1 MYDISTFT
9 EDHLEQ
15 AVLEWFKDSGYQTLY
30 GPDISPG
37 GSFAER
43 ESFGDVVMYGRL
55 HSALKRINRQY
66 SDHIIDDL
74 VKKIIRQQSLAIS
87 HNNAVLQKIITDGI
101 DVEVRQKD
109 GSVKTEKAYVF
120 DMVETENNEF
130 LAINQYTIIENGKE
144 RRPDVVVFINGIP
157 LVVIELKNAS
167 NEGVG
172 ILEGFHQL
180 QTYKTDIPTIFNFNA
195 FMITSDGINAKVGT
209 ISSDFDR
216 FMFWRTVD
224 GNEEAPSSIPQLK
237 VMLQGMMNKKRVLEI
252 ISKYTFFV
260 NEEDKS
266 FKILAGYH
274 QYFAV
279 KKALF
284 KTHLSSAENGDR
296 KVGVIWHTQG
306 SGKSYS
312 MLMYARQLV
321 LELNNP
327 TIVIIT
333 DRNDLDDQL
342 FGTFAKSA
350 DYLRQTPKQ
359 AETRKQLRELLSVE
373 SGGIV
378 FTTIQ
383 KFSPDESDQSVQ
395 ALTER
400 KNVIVIADEAH
411 RSQYG
416 LVAKEKDGK
425 VTFGFAKHMRDTL
438 PNASFIGFTGTPV
451 ELSDKNT
458 PALFGE
464 YIDIYDLTQAVKDK
478 TTVPIYYESRI
489 AKLDIPQDLK
499 PKIDPEYDEIIEGQ
513 EETYSETQKRKWA
526 RLEAIVG
533 TDNRIDVIVKDFLIH
548 YDLRQKAMDGKV
560 MFVAMS
566 RRIAVKMYKKITEYR
581 PEWHSG
587 EVSKGT
593 VKVIMTSS
601 ASDPQEFQ
609 MHSTTSSQKKLL
621 AKRMKTP
628 DDELKIVIVCD
639 MWLTGFDVPCLHT
652 MYIDKPMSGHNLMQA
667 IARVNRVFKDKPGGL
682 VVDYIGIA
690 DNLRSAL
697 SQYTSSDRKTAGLDP
712 QIAIDLMMEK
722 YEQIVGILHNFDYSD
737 YVSGTAAKRID
748 CIVRGVDFILGK
760 KAEDKK
766 EFLDLVTEIGRA
778 YALCSTSEKAQEIN
792 VEISFFKAVKAGI
805 VKILPKGKAKKT
817 KDQIEYEIGQLVSK
831 SVISEEVVDILS
843 AVGLNR
849 PDISI
854 LSDDF
859 LDEIKAMPQRNLA
872 LELLRRL
879 LDGKI
884 KAIARKNI
892 VQARKFSEML
902 ESAVNQYSKRSLETL
917 EVIKALVEMAK
928 DINNLHKRGDELGL
942 SEDELAFYDA
952 ISENE
957 SAKEFYEND
966 VLKQIAKELT
976 SSIKS
981 NMKVD
986 WDVRESVRAQM
997 RITVKKLLRKYKYPP
1012 DKQAHAVELIIEQ
1025 AENMASILTLN
1036 PVIYETENVYEK
1048 ALAAEDEANYE

>member
-1 MYDISTFT
+1 MSSFT
-9 EDHLEQ
+9 ENHLEQ
-15 AVLEWFKDSGYQTLY
+15 AVLEWFQDLGYQTLY

-43 ESFGDVVMYGRL
+43 ESFGDVVLYGRL

-66 SDHIIDDL
+66 SDRVIDDL
-74 VKKIIRQQSLAIS
+74 AKKVTRQQSLSIS
-87 HNNAVLQKIITDGI
+87 QNNAAFQRIITDGVDI
-101 DVEVRQKD
+101 EMHQKD
-109 GSVKTEKAYVF
+109 GRIKTEKAYLF
-120 DMVETENNEF
+120 DTQDIENNEF
-130 LAINQYTIIENGKE
+130 LVINQFTIIENGKE
-144 RRPDVVVFINGIP
+144 RRPDIVVFINGLP
-157 LVVIELKNAS
+157 TTVIELKNAS
-167 NEGVG
+167 NEDIG
-172 ILEGFHQL
+172 IMEGFYQL
-180 QTYKTDIPTIFNFNA
+180 QTYKTDIPTIFNYNSFL
-195 FMITSDGINAKVGT
+195 ITSDGINAKVGT

-224 GNEEAPSSIPQLK
+224 GNGEAASSIPQLK
-237 VMLQGMMNKKRVLEI
+237 VMLQGMMEKKRVIDI

-260 NEEDKS
+260 HEEDKS

-279 KKALF
+279 KKALY
-284 KTHLSSAENGDR
+284 KTHLAASEDGNR

-342 FGTFAKSA
+342 FGTFAKSV

-359 AETRKQLRELLSVE
+359 AENRQQLRNLLSVE

-383 KFSPDESDQSVQ
+383 KFAPDESDQN
-395 ALTER
+395 AETLTR
-400 KNVIVIADEAH
+400 RRNVIVIADEAH

-416 LVAKEKDGK
+416 LEAREKDGK
-425 VTFGFAKHMRDTL
+425 VTFGFAKHMRDAL
-438 PNASFIGFTGTPV
+438 PNASFIGFTGTPI

-489 AKLDIPQDLK
+489 AKLDIPLELK
-499 PKIDPEYDEIIEGQ
+499 PKIDSEYEEIIEGQ
-513 EETYSETQKRKWA
+513 EETYAESQKRKWA

-533 TDNRIDVIVKDFLIH
+533 TDTRIDVVVKDFLQH
-548 YDLRQKAMDGKV
+548 YDLRQKAIDGKV

-566 RRIAVKMYKKITEYR
+566 RKIAIKLYKVIVKYK
-581 PEWHSG
+581 PEWHNDNID
-587 EVSKGT
+587 KG
-593 VKVIMTSS
+593 VIKVIMTS
-601 ASDPQEFQ
+601 AAADPPAFQ
-609 MHSTTSSQKKLL
+609 LHSTSAAQKKQL
-621 AKRMKTP
+621 AKRMKDP
-628 DDELKIVIVCD
+628 EDSLKVVIVCD

-697 SQYTSSDRKTAGLDP
+697 AQYSPSDRKTAGIDP

-722 YEQIVGILHNFDYSD
+722 YEQIKDMLFSFDYSKYID
-737 YVSGTAAKRID
+737 GTASQRMD
-748 CIVRGVDFILGK
+748 CIVKGVDFILGK
-760 KAEDKK
+760 NEDDKK
-766 EFLDLVTEIGRA
+766 DFLNYVVEISKA

-792 VEISFFKAVKAGI
+792 LEISLYKAIKAGI
-805 VKILPKGKAKKT
+805 TKILPKDEKKKT
-817 KDQIEYEIGQLVSK
+817 KEQIEYEIEQLVSK
-831 SVISEEVVDILS
+831 SVISEEVVDILAS
-843 AVGLNR
+843 VGLNK

-854 LSDDF
+854 LSDEF
-859 LDEIKAMPQRNLA
+859 LAEVQGLPQKNLA

-884 KAIARKNI
+884 QAIARKNI
-892 VQARKFSEML
+892 VQAKKFSEML
-902 ESAVNQYSKRSLETL
+902 EVSVNLYTKRSLETA
-917 EVIKALVEMAK
+917 EVIKALVDMAK
-928 DINNLHKRGDELGL
+928 DMNNLHKRGEELGL
-942 SEDELAFYDA
+942 SDDELAFYDA
-952 ISENE
+952 ISDNE

-976 SSIKS
+976 LSIRS

-997 RITVKKLLRKYKYPP
+997 RITVKRLLRKYKYPP
-1012 DKQAHAVELIIEQ
+1012 DKQADAVTLIIEQ
-1025 AENMASILTLN
+1025 AEKMC
-1036 PVIYETENVYEK
+1036 EN
-1048 ALAAEDEANYE
+1048 AMM

>member
-1 MYDISTFT
+1 MSNFM
-9 EDHLEQ
+9 ENHLEQ
-15 AVLEWFKDSGYQTLY
+15 AVMEWFQDLGYQTLY

-43 ESFGDVVMYGRL
+43 ESFGDVVLYGRL

-66 SDHIIDDL
+66 SERVIDEL
-74 VKKIIRQQSLAIS
+74 VKKITRQQSLSIS
-87 HNNAVLQKIITDGI
+87 QNNAAFQKIITDGI
-101 DVEVRQKD
+101 DVEIRQK
-109 GSVKTEKAYVF
+109 GGGVKTEKAYIF
-120 DMVETENNEF
+120 DLSDIENNEF
-130 LAINQYTIIENGKE
+130 IAINQYTIIENGKE
-144 RRPDVVVFINGIP
+144 RRPDVVVFINGLP
-157 LVVIELKNAS
+157 LAVLELKNAS
-167 NEGVG
+167 NEDVG
-172 ILEGFHQL
+172 IVEGFNQL
-180 QTYKTDIPTIFNFNA
+180 QTYKADIPTIFNYNA
-195 FMITSDGINAKVGT
+195 FLITSDGINAKVGT

-224 GNEEAPSSIPQLK
+224 GNGEAPSSTPQLK
-237 VMLQGMMNKKRVLEI
+237 VMLQGMMDKKRILEI
-252 ISKYTFFV
+252 VTKYTFFV

-279 KKALF
+279 KKALY
-284 KTHLSSAENGDR
+284 KTHLAASENGDR

-306 SGKSYS
+306 SGKSFS

-342 FGTFAKSA
+342 FGTFSKSS
-350 DYLRQTPKQ
+350 DYLRQNPKQ
-359 AETRKQLRELLSVE
+359 AETRQQLRNLLSVE

-383 KFSPDESDQSVQ
+383 KFAPDESDQSIE
-395 ALTER
+395 ALTKR

-416 LVAKEKDGK
+416 LEAKEKDGK
-425 VTFGFAKHMRDTL
+425 VSFGFAKYMRDAL

-489 AKLDIPQDLK
+489 AKLDIPQELK
-499 PKIDPEYDEIIEGQ
+499 PRIDIEYDEIVREQ
-513 EETYSETQKRKWA
+513 EEAYIVSQKRKWA

-533 TDNRIDVIVKDFLIH
+533 TDTRLDVVAKDFLSH
-548 YDLRQKAMDGKV
+548 YDLRQSALIGKV

-566 RRIAVKMYKKITEYR
+566 RNIAVKLYSTITKYR
-581 PEWHSG
+581 PEWHNE
-587 EVSKGT
+587 EVDKG
-593 VKVIMTSS
+593 VIKVIMTSA
-601 ASDPQEFQ
+601 ASDPREFQ
-609 MHSTTSSQKKLL
+609 RHSTTSAQKKLL
-621 AKRMKTP
+621 AKRMKDP
-628 DDELKIVIVCD
+628 DDELKVVIVCD

-697 SQYTSSDRKTAGLDP
+697 SQYTPSDRKTAGIDP

-722 YEQIVGILHNFDYSD
+722 YEQIKGILHGFDYSD
-737 YVSGTAAKRID
+737 YIEGLASQRMD

-760 KAEDKK
+760 DEDDKK
-766 EFLDLVTEIGRA
+766 EFLNFVAEIGKA

-792 VEISFFKAVKAGI
+792 IEISFFKAVKAGI
-805 VKILPKGKAKKT
+805 IKLLPKDKPRKT

-831 SVISEEVVDILS
+831 SVISEEVVDILAS
-843 AVGLNR
+843 VGLNK

-854 LSDDF
+854 LSDEF
-859 LDEIKAMPQRNLA
+859 LEEVKGLPQKNLA

-884 KAIARKNI
+884 KAIAKKNV
-892 VQARKFSEML
+892 VQAKKFSEML
-902 ESAVNQYSKRSLETL
+902 ETSVNQYTKRSLETA
-917 EVIKALVEMAK
+917 EVIKALVSMAK
-928 DINNLHKRGDELGL
+928 DMNNLHKRGEELGL
-942 SEDELAFYDA
+942 SDDELAFYDA

-957 SAKEFYEND
+957 SAREFYEND

-976 SSIKS
+976 ISIKS

-997 RITVKKLLRKYKYPP
+997 RITVKRLLRKYKYPP
-1012 DKQAHAVELIIEQ
+1012 DKQGDAVTLIIEQ
-1025 AENMASILTLN
+1025 AEKMC
-1036 PVIYETENVYEK
+1036 ENEMQ
-1048 ALAAEDEANYE
+1048 

>member
-1 MYDISTFT
+1 MSNFT

-15 AVLEWFKDSGYQTLY
+15 AVMEWFQGLGYQTLY
-30 GPDISPG
+30 GPDISPD

-43 ESFGDVVMYGRL
+43 ESFGDVVLYGRL

-66 SDHIIDDL
+66 SERVIDEL
-74 VKKIIRQQSLAIS
+74 VKKITRQLSLSIS
-87 HNNAVLQKIITDGI
+87 QNNAAFQKIITDGI
-101 DVEVRQKD
+101 DVEVRQK
-109 GSVKTEKAYVF
+109 GGGVKTEKAYIF
-120 DMVETENNEF
+120 DLSDIENNEF
-130 LAINQYTIIENGKE
+130 LAIHQYTIIENGKE

-157 LVVIELKNAS
+157 LAVLELKNAS
-167 NEGVG
+167 NEDVG
-172 ILEGFHQL
+172 IVEGFNQL
-180 QTYKTDIPTIFNFNA
+180 QTYKTDIPTIFNYNA
-195 FMITSDGINAKVGT
+195 FLITSDGINAKVGT

-216 FMFWRTVD
+216 FMFWRTID
-224 GNEEAPSSIPQLK
+224 GNGEAPSSTPQLK
-237 VMLQGMMNKKRVLEI
+237 VMLQGMMDKKCILDIVT
-252 ISKYTFFV
+252 KYTFFV
-260 NEEDKS
+260 QEEDKS
-266 FKILAGYH
+266 YKILAGYH

-279 KKALF
+279 KKALY
-284 KTHLSSAENGDR
+284 KTHLAASENGDR

-306 SGKSYS
+306 SGKSFS

-321 LELNNP
+321 QELNNP

-342 FGTFAKSA
+342 FGTFVKSA
-350 DYLRQTPKQ
+350 NYLRQTPKQ
-359 AETRKQLRELLSVE
+359 AENRQQLRDLLSVE
-373 SGGIV
+373 AGGIV

-383 KFSPDESDQSVQ
+383 KFTPDESDQSIE
-395 ALTER
+395 ALTNR
-400 KNVIVIADEAH
+400 RNVIVIADEAH

-416 LVAKEKDGK
+416 LEAKEKDGK
-425 VTFGFAKHMRDTL
+425 VSFGFAKYMRDAL

-451 ELSDKNT
+451 ELGDKNT

-489 AKLDIPQDLK
+489 AKLDIPQELK
-499 PKIDPEYDEIIEGQ
+499 PKIDIEYEEIVREQ
-513 EETYSETQKRKWA
+513 EETYVVSQKRKWA

-533 TDNRIDVIVKDFLIH
+533 TDTRLDVVTKDFLHH
-548 YDLRQKAMDGKV
+548 YDLRQSALSGKV

-566 RRIAVKMYKKITEYR
+566 RNIAVKLYSTIIKYR
-581 PEWHSG
+581 PEWHSE
-587 EVSKGT
+587 EVDKGT
-593 VKVIMTSS
+593 IKVIMTSA

-609 MHSTTSSQKKLL
+609 RHSTTSAQKKLL
-621 AKRMKTP
+621 AKRMKDP
-628 DDELKIVIVCD
+628 DDELKVVIVCD

-697 SQYTSSDRKTAGLDP
+697 SQYTPSDRKTAGIDP

-722 YEQIVGILHNFDYSD
+722 YEQIKGVLHGFDYSD
-737 YVSGTAAKRID
+737 YIKGSASKRMD

-760 KAEDKK
+760 DKDDKK
-766 EFLDLVTEIGRA
+766 EFLNFVTEIGKA

-792 VEISFFKAVKAGI
+792 IEISFFKAVKAGI
-805 VKILPKGKAKKT
+805 IKLLPKDKPKKT

-831 SVISEEVVDILS
+831 SVISEEVVDILAS
-843 AVGLNR
+843 VGLNR

-854 LSDDF
+854 LSDEF
-859 LDEIKAMPQRNLA
+859 LEEVKGLPQKNLA

-884 KAIARKNI
+884 KAIEKKNV
-892 VQARKFSEML
+892 VQAKKFSEML
-902 ESAVNQYSKRSLETL
+902 EASVNQYTKRSLETA
-917 EVIKALVEMAK
+917 EVIKALVNMAK
-928 DINNLHKRGDELGL
+928 DMNNLHKRGEELGL
-942 SEDELAFYDA
+942 SDDELAFYDA
-952 ISENE
+952 ISEND
-957 SAKEFYEND
+957 SAKEFYAND

-976 SSIKS
+976 ISIKS

-997 RITVKKLLRKYKYPP
+997 RITVKRLLRKYKYPP
-1012 DKQAHAVELIIEQ
+1012 DKQGDAVTLIIEQ
-1025 AENMASILTLN
+1025 AEKMC
-1036 PVIYETENVYEK
+1036 ENEMQ
-1048 ALAAEDEANYE
+1048 

>member
-1 MYDISTFT
+1 MSNFM
-9 EDHLEQ
+9 ENHLEQ
-15 AVLEWFKDSGYQTLY
+15 AVMEWFQDLGYQTLY

-43 ESFGDVVMYGRL
+43 ESFGDVVLYGRL

-66 SDHIIDDL
+66 SERVIDEL
-74 VKKIIRQQSLAIS
+74 VKKITRQQSLSIS
-87 HNNAVLQKIITDGI
+87 QNNAAFQKIITDGI
-101 DVEVRQKD
+101 DVEIRQK
-109 GSVKTEKAYVF
+109 GGGVKTEKAYIF
-120 DMVETENNEF
+120 DLSDIENNEF
-130 LAINQYTIIENGKE
+130 IAINQYTIIENGKE
-144 RRPDVVVFINGIP
+144 RRPDVVVFINGLP
-157 LVVIELKNAS
+157 LAVLELKNAS
-167 NEGVG
+167 NEDVG
-172 ILEGFHQL
+172 IVEGFNQL
-180 QTYKTDIPTIFNFNA
+180 QTYKADIPTIFNYNA
-195 FMITSDGINAKVGT
+195 FLITSDGINAKVGT

-224 GNEEAPSSIPQLK
+224 GNGEAPSSTPQLK
-237 VMLQGMMNKKRVLEI
+237 VMLQGMMDKNRILEI
-252 ISKYTFFV
+252 VTKYTFFV

-279 KKALF
+279 KKALY
-284 KTHLSSAENGDR
+284 KTHLAASENGDR

-306 SGKSYS
+306 SGKSFS

-342 FGTFAKSA
+342 FNTFSKSV

-359 AETRKQLRELLSVE
+359 AENRQQLRNLLSVE
-373 SGGIV
+373 AGGIV

-383 KFSPDESDQSVQ
+383 KFTPDESDQSIDT
-395 ALTER
+395 LTNR
-400 KNVIVIADEAH
+400 RNVIVIADEAH

-416 LVAKEKDGK
+416 LEAKEKDGK
-425 VTFGFAKHMRDTL
+425 VSFGFAKYMRDAL

-489 AKLDIPQDLK
+489 AKLDIPQELK
-499 PKIDPEYDEIIEGQ
+499 PRIDIEYDEIVREQ
-513 EETYSETQKRKWA
+513 EEAYIVSQKRKWA

-533 TDNRIDVIVKDFLIH
+533 TDTRLDVVAKDFLSH
-548 YDLRQKAMDGKV
+548 YDLRQSALIGKV

-566 RRIAVKMYKKITEYR
+566 RNIAVKLYSTITKYR
-581 PEWHSG
+581 PEWHNE
-587 EVSKGT
+587 EVDKG
-593 VKVIMTSS
+593 VIKVIMTSA
-601 ASDPQEFQ
+601 ASDPREFQ
-609 MHSTTSSQKKLL
+609 RHSTTSAQKKLL
-621 AKRMKTP
+621 AKRMKDP
-628 DDELKIVIVCD
+628 DDELKVVIVCD

-697 SQYTSSDRKTAGLDP
+697 SQYTPSDRKTAGIDP

-722 YEQIVGILHNFDYSD
+722 YEQIKGILHGFDYSD
-737 YVSGTAAKRID
+737 YIEGSASQRMD

-760 KAEDKK
+760 DEDDKK
-766 EFLDLVTEIGRA
+766 EFLNFVAEIGKA

-792 VEISFFKAVKAGI
+792 IEISFFKAVKAGI
-805 VKILPKGKAKKT
+805 IKLLPKDKPRKT

-831 SVISEEVVDILS
+831 SVISEEVVDILTS
-843 AVGLNR
+843 VGLNK

-854 LSDDF
+854 LSDEF
-859 LDEIKAMPQRNLA
+859 LEEVKGLPQKNLA

-884 KAIARKNI
+884 KAIAKKNV
-892 VQARKFSEML
+892 VQAKKFSEML
-902 ESAVNQYSKRSLETL
+902 ETSVNQYTKRSLETA
-917 EVIKALVEMAK
+917 EVIKALVSMAK
-928 DINNLHKRGDELGL
+928 DMNNLHKRGEELGL
-942 SEDELAFYDA
+942 SDDELAFYDA

-957 SAKEFYEND
+957 SAREFYEND

-976 SSIKS
+976 ISIKS

-997 RITVKKLLRKYKYPP
+997 RITVKRLLRKYKYPP
-1012 DKQAHAVELIIEQ
+1012 DKQGDAVTLIIEQ
-1025 AENMASILTLN
+1025 AEKMC
-1036 PVIYETENVYEK
+1036 ENEMQ
-1048 ALAAEDEANYE
+1048 